1 MKNIDI
7 KEMNKE
13 QRLNYLI
20 MLTNSY
26 KKYMIEEIIKGHKEA
41 EESWR
46 KEFLVSVNILKGVI
60 TMKYGKD
67 AWNPFHY
74 LR

>member
-1 MKNIDI
+1 MKNTDI

-13 QRLNYLI
+13 QRLSHLI

-26 KKYMIEEIIKGHKEA
+26 KQLMIYDIASGNKIG
-41 EESWR
+41 EESWK
-46 KEFLVSVNILKGVI
+46 KEFRIAVNILKGVI
-60 TMKYGKD
+60 TMKYGKE